1 MPAWTFVATAHAAV
15 SAGLV
20 PYFLDVE
27 PSTWTLDPCA
37 LSKEIGRAPGP
48 VGAVMVVMPFGQRI
62 DFEAWEEFRRR
73 TGVPVVIDAAAAFDS
88 LQVREIPAVVSLHAT
103 KIIGV
108 GEGGFVV
115 SRDQSIIRDV
125 RMRSN
130 FGFDSNRNVMSA
142 ATNAKLS
149 EYSAAVGLASLDAW
163 SKTRVRWS
171 AVAQRYRE
179 ELAKSN
185 QIQLQNGYGD
195 SWVSATC
202 VVTVPEHVHGA
213 AQRALANAG
222 VETRSWWGRGA
233 HSYPATVKFP
243 HAAELTVT
251 ERLANSTIGLPC
263 YQDLQQGEIRKIA
276 ETLVAAVSS

>member
-1 MPAWTFVATAHAAV
+1 V
-15 SAGLV
+15 SAGLI

-37 LSKEIGRAPGP
+37 LGYEMGRVPGP
-48 VGAVMVVMPFGQRI
+48 VGAIMVVMPFGQRI

-103 KIIGV
+103 KVVGV
-108 GEGGFVV
+108 GEGGFVA
-115 SRDQSIIRDV
+115 SRDPSIIRDV

-130 FGFDSNRNVMSA
+130 FGFDSKRDAMIP

-149 EYSAAVGLASLDAW
+149 EYGAAIGLASLDAW
-163 SKTRVRWS
+163 PETRAKWS
-171 AVAQRYRE
+171 AVAQCYRKE
-179 ELAKSN
+179 FAKSN
-185 QIQLQNGYGD
+185 QIQLQNGYGE

-202 VVTVPEHVHGA
+202 VVTVPENVHGA

-233 HSYPATVKFP
+233 HNYPATVKFP
-243 HAAELTVT
+243 RAAELAVT